1 MQFVKIKSLQEK
13 EQEMVE
19 VGIDWMIDKLRKKIS
34 NNNSKL
40 IFYENKKNILKSE
53 ISRINRITWK
63 IEREKIDTEKWI
75 NKYEKTK
82 EDSPDT
88 VLMID
93 DNYYFEEKRKI
104 RTVLEKFEIE
114 RKKIANMTIYV
125 GVEDNYLEEIEKNLK
140 RLDEITIELGH
151 LLEQI

>member
-63 IEREKIDTEKWI
+63 IEKEKIDTEKWI

-82 EDSPDT
+82 EDS
-88 VLMID
+88 IEF
-93 DNYYFEEKRKI
+93 FELLQKLSKA
-104 RTVLEKFEIE
+104 L
-114 RKKIANMTIYV
+114 N
-125 GVEDNYLEEIEKNLK
+125 KN
-140 RLDEITIELGH
+140 
-151 LLEQI
+151 

>member
-1 MQFVKIKSLQEK
+1 
-13 EQEMVE
+13 
-19 VGIDWMIDKLRKKIS
+19 
-34 NNNSKL
+34 
-40 IFYENKKNILKSE
+40 
-53 ISRINRITWK
+53 
-63 IEREKIDTEKWI
+63 
-75 NKYEKTK
+75 
-82 EDSPDT
+82 
-88 VLMID
+88 MID

>member
-63 IEREKIDTEKWI
+63 IEKEKIDTEKWI

-82 EDSPDT
+82 EDS
-88 VLMID
+88 
-93 DNYYFEEKRKI
+93 
-104 RTVLEKFEIE
+104 
-114 RKKIANMTIYV
+114 
-125 GVEDNYLEEIEKNLK
+125 
-140 RLDEITIELGH
+140 
-151 LLEQI
+151 QILF